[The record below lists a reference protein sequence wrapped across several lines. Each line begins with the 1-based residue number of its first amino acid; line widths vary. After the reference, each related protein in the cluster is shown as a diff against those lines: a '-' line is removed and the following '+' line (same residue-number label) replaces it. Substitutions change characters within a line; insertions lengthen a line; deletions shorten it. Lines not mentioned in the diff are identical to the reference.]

1 MPPRHLIAGEVE
13 VYGESTPAGI
23 VGGDYFGVWQPT
35 PDSVHLCIADVSGKG
50 TPGALIAA
58 MLYAS
63 VSTLSSSGS
72 SPDLILREVEHLL
85 QDQLKDGHYLTIVY
99 AALDLKTRSLGY
111 INAGHCPPMLLR
123 ADGAVEY
130 LAATRTV
137 LGLGM
142 GGDFDVHRVRLNRG
156 DRLAFYTDG
165 ISEAA
170 NGRRVRVWQRGT
182 AGGIAE

>member
-1 MPPRHLIAGEVE
+1 
-13 VYGESTPAGI
+13 ESSPAGV

-35 PDSVHLCIADVSGKG
+35 PDSIHLCIADVSGKG

-58 MLYAS
+58 MLHAS

-85 QDQLKDGHYLTIVY
+85 HEQLKDGHYLTIVY
-99 AALDLKTRSLGY
+99 AALDLMSHSLRY
-111 INAGHCPPMLLR
+111 INAGHCPPLLLR
-123 ADGAVEY
+123 ADGTVEY

-137 LGLGM
+137 LGLGID
-142 GGDFDVHRVRLNRG
+142 GDFPMEKVRLNRG
-156 DRLAFYTDG
+156 DQLAFYTDG

-170 NGRRVRVWQRGT
+170 NGD
-182 AGGIAE
+182 ALE